1 MLTGSISWTV
11 ARTGTVHIVCFV
23 PFAVCSVLLTLGSIP
38 NPFSLRPTTSMKLR
52 NGVKTLNVKEIY
64 RGLPNRE
71 MILSVS

>member
-11 ARTGTVHIVCFV
+11 ARTGTVHIVCFI
-23 PFAVCSVLLTLGSIP
+23 PFSVCSVLLTMESTP
-38 NPFSLRPTTSMKLR
+38 NPFSPCPATPMKLR
-52 NGVKTLNVKEIY
+52 NGFKTLNLKEIY